1 MTSNS
6 NITPTFA
13 ARNDNQNSLAAVS
26 IRIWVCLTVAPHSFI
41 NPFCRMSMRN
51 SGADTS
57 KSEERTPLN
66 REKLRHALMIFRY
79 LMPYKWAFISG
90 MFFLAAGSL
99 LFLGIMKVP
108 GELFNVI
115 AGKSEYGASLNQLFL
130 FLLILLGI
138 QSVFSYLRVQLFAI
152 VSERSMALLRTDLYQ
167 KLITLGIPFFET
179 HRVGELT
186 SRISNDVSQV
196 QNVFSVTLAE
206 FLRQIIILVGGIA
219 IIIITMPRL
228 ALTMLATF
236 PVIVVLA
243 MFFGRHIRKLMKQR
257 QDQLAQTNVVVEETM
272 QSIQTVKAY
281 TNEWFEINRYGI
293 SLKEAVRLSLKG
305 AHLRGLF
312 AAFII
317 FVMFGALFFIMWR
330 AALMVQAGQMAEG
343 GLVDFVVF
351 TGIIGGAIASIGS
364 FYTELVSAIGATE
377 RIQEIL
383 LEDSEVEVSAPPEHP
398 LPRLKG
404 EISYEDVH
412 FAYPTRKD
420 MPVLQGIN
428 FHVKPGEKVALVGA
442 SGAGKSTI
450 VQLLLR
456 FYEGESGTIRMD
468 GKNILDYPLTHY
480 RQNIAIVPQ
489 EVLLFGGSIRENILY
504 GKPDASDEEI
514 IEASKKA
521 NAWDFITSFP
531 EGFETVVGE
540 RGIKLSGGQR
550 QRIAIARA
558 ILKDPAVLL
567 LDEATSS
574 LDAES
579 ERVVQDA
586 LHKLM
591 KGRTSIIIA
600 HRLATIR
607 DVDCIYVLDGG
618 RIIEKGTHDE
628 LSSREDGAYNALAKL
643 QFEVMHTS

>member
-1 MTSNS
+1 
-6 NITPTFA
+6 
-13 ARNDNQNSLAAVS
+13 
-26 IRIWVCLTVAPHSFI
+26 
-41 NPFCRMSMRN
+41 MSMRN
-51 SGADTS
+51 GRASAP
-57 KSEERTPLN
+57 KSEERTPLT
-66 REKLRHALMIFRY
+66 REKLRQSLIIFRY
-79 LMPYKWAFISG
+79 LLPYKWAFISG

-115 AGKSEYGASLNQLFL
+115 AGKSEYGYSLNQLFL
-130 FLLILLGI
+130 FLLVLLAI
-138 QSVFSYLRVQLFAI
+138 QSVFSYLRVQLFAL
-152 VSERSMALLRTDLYQ
+152 VSEKSMALLRTDLYQ
-167 KLITLGIPFFET
+167 KLITLGIPFLESR
-179 HRVGELT
+179 RVGELT
-186 SRISNDVSQV
+186 SRISTDVGQV
-196 QNVFSVTLAE
+196 QNVFSITLAE

-219 IIIITMPRL
+219 IIVITMPKL

-236 PVIVVLA
+236 PVIVILA
-243 MFFGRHIRKLMKQR
+243 MYFGRHIRKLMKDR
-257 QDQLAQTNVVVEETM
+257 QDKLAETNVVVEETM

-281 TNEWFEINRYGI
+281 TNEWFEINRYGL

-330 AALMVQAGQMAEG
+330 AALMVQSGQMLEG
-343 GLVDFVVF
+343 ELVDFVVF

-364 FYTELVSAIGATE
+364 FYTEIVSAIGATE

-383 LEDSEVEVSAPPEHP
+383 KEDSEVEITPPSDP
-398 LPRLKG
+398 QLPRLSG
-404 EISYEDVH
+404 EIDYKNVH
-412 FAYPTRKD
+412 FSYPSRSD
-420 MPVLQGIN
+420 MPVLKGIDLHIN
-428 FHVKPGEKVALVGA
+428 PGEKVALVGA

-456 FYEGESGTIRMD
+456 FYQAQSGTIRMD
-468 GKNILDYPLTHY
+468 GQDILSYPLTHY
-480 RQNIAIVPQ
+480 RRNIAIVPQ
-489 EVLLFGGSIRENILY
+489 EVLLFGGTIRENILY
-504 GKPDASDEEI
+504 GKPDATDAEI
-514 IEASKKA
+514 VEASKKA
-521 NAWDFITSFP
+521 NAWDFISSFP
-531 EGFETVVGE
+531 DGLETLVGE

-579 ERVVQDA
+579 EKAVQDA
-586 LHKLM
+586 LNKLM

-607 DVDCIYVLDGG
+607 DVDCIYVIDGG
-618 RIIEKGTHDE
+618 QIVEKGTHDE
-628 LSSREDGAYNALAKL
+628 LSSIEDGAYNALAKL
-643 QFEVMHTS
+643 QFDIIA